1 MTQVRRKFY
10 DPAMGRRWKTI
21 PGLFLAAI
29 VLTIAVP
36 LWLPVALVVDAARGR
51 FRFPVARLLSFGVM
65 WSWLETAGVVTSAF
79 FWLSGQRRNLRV
91 HYALQR
97 WWAARLM
104 TALKWSTGLTVQVD
118 DIDAL
123 RPGPVMLFARHA
135 SLADSLVSAYVT
147 TSLARLN
154 PRYVLKK
161 ELLLDPCLDVV
172 GQRLPNHFLDRE
184 AADSAPELQAL
195 EDLVAPLD
203 EHGVGVIFPEGT
215 RANPTKRRRS
225 LERIAV
231 SFPDRAERLESL
243 RHLLPPRTAGAA
255 AMLRG
260 NSTADVVMAWHVGF
274 EGLDTFGGIL
284 RALARP
290 MSPIRLSLRRVSRAE
305 VPTSTP
311 DDMEAFVRWIDEE
324 WLRMDDEVDRALS
337 ERTATSSRERRG
349 SHG

>member
-1 MTQVRRKFY
+1 
-10 DPAMGRRWKTI
+10 MGRRWKTI
-21 PGLFLAAI
+21 PGLFTAAI
-29 VLTIAVP
+29 VLTVAIPIWV
-36 LWLPVALVVDAARGR
+36 PVALVLDIVRGR
-51 FRFPVARLLSFGVM
+51 FRFPIARLLWFGVM
-65 WSWLETAGVVTSAF
+65 WAWLETAGVVTSGV
-79 FWLSGQRRNLRV
+79 FWIMGQRGNHRF

-104 TALKWSTGLTVQVD
+104 TALKWSTGLTLRVD
-118 DIDAL
+118 GIEAL

-161 ELLLDPCLDVV
+161 ELLADPCLDVV

-184 AADSAPELQAL
+184 AADTAPELKAL

-215 RANPTKRRRS
+215 RANPKKRERS
-225 LERIAV
+225 LERIAR
-231 SFPDRAERLESL
+231 SFPARAERLSSL
-243 RHLLPPRTAGAA
+243 KHLLPPRTAGAA

-260 NSTADVVMAWHVGF
+260 HPTADVVMAWHVGF

-290 MSPIRLSLRRVSRAE
+290 LTPIRLSLRRIPRSEIPA
-305 VPTSTP
+305 STP
-311 DDMEAFVRWIDEE
+311 DDMEAFVQWIDLE
-324 WLRMDDEVDRALS
+324 WLRMDDEVDRALHQGIG
-337 ERTATSSRERRG
+337 G
-349 SHG
+349 SK

>member
-1 MTQVRRKFY
+1 
-10 DPAMGRRWKTI
+10 MGRRWKSI

-29 VLTIAVP
+29 VLTIAIPV
-36 LWLPVALVVDAARGR
+36 WVPVALVVDALRGR
-51 FRFPVARLLSFGVM
+51 FRFPVARLLTFGVM
-65 WSWLETAGVVTSAF
+65 WAWLETAGVVTSAV
-79 FWLSGQRRNLRV
+79 FWLTGRRRNVRV

-104 TALKWSTGLTVQVD
+104 TALKWSTGLTLQVD
-118 DIDAL
+118 GIDQL

-147 TSLARLN
+147 TSLAGLN

-161 ELLLDPCLDVV
+161 ELLADPCLDVV

-184 AADSAPELQAL
+184 AADSAPELKAL

-203 EHGVGVIFPEGT
+203 VDGVGVIFPEGT
-215 RANPTKRRRS
+215 RANPTKRERS

-231 SFPDRAERLESL
+231 SFPARAERLSAL

-260 NSTADVVMAWHVGF
+260 HPTADVVMAWHVGF

-284 RALARP
+284 RALAKP
-290 MSPIRLSLRRVSRAE
+290 IAPIRLTLRRVPRTE
-305 VPTSTP
+305 VPPSTP
-311 DDMEAFVRWIDEE
+311 DDMEAFVQWLDHE
-324 WLRMDDEVDRALS
+324 WLRMDREVDRALT
-337 ERTATSSRERRG
+337 ERN

>member
-1 MTQVRRKFY
+1 
-10 DPAMGRRWKTI
+10 MGRRWKTI

-29 VLTIAVP
+29 VLTVAIPIWVPVTLVLDAV
-36 LWLPVALVVDAARGR
+36 RGR
-51 FRFPVARLLSFGVM
+51 FRFPVARLLTFGVM
-65 WSWLETAGVVTSAF
+65 WAWLETAGVVASGV
-79 FWLSGQRRNLRV
+79 FWITGQRGNHRF

-104 TALKWSTGLTVQVD
+104 TALKWSTGLTLRVEGL
-118 DIDAL
+118 DAL

-147 TSLARLN
+147 TSLARMN

-161 ELLLDPCLDVV
+161 ELLADPCLDVV

-184 AADSAPELQAL
+184 AADTAPELKAL

-215 RANPTKRRRS
+215 RANPSKRERS
-225 LERIAV
+225 LERIAQ
-231 SFPDRAERLESL
+231 SFPERAERLSSL
-243 RHLLPPRTAGAA
+243 KHLLPPRTAGAA

-260 NSTADVVMAWHVGF
+260 HPTADVVMAWHVGF

-284 RALARP
+284 RALGRP
-290 MSPIRLSLRRVSRAE
+290 LTPIRLSLRRVARAE
-305 VPTSTP
+305 IPASSP
-311 DDMEAFVRWIDEE
+311 DDMEAFVRWIDRE
-324 WLRMDDEVDRALS
+324 WLRMDDEVDRALHQG
-337 ERTATSSRERRG
+337 AGG
-349 SHG
+349 SK

>member
-1 MTQVRRKFY
+1 
-10 DPAMGRRWKTI
+10 MGRRWKTI

-29 VLTIAVP
+29 VLTVAIPIWV
-36 LWLPVALVVDAARGR
+36 PVALVLDAVRGR
-51 FRFPVARLLSFGVM
+51 FRFPVARLLTFGVM
-65 WSWLETAGVVTSAF
+65 WAWLETAGVVASGV
-79 FWLSGQRRNLRV
+79 FWITGQRGNHRF

-104 TALKWSTGLTVQVD
+104 TALKWSTGLTLRVEGL
-118 DIDAL
+118 DAL

-147 TSLARLN
+147 TSLARMN

-161 ELLLDPCLDVV
+161 ELLADPCLDVV

-184 AADSAPELQAL
+184 AADTAPELKAL

-215 RANPTKRRRS
+215 RANPTKRERS
-225 LERIAV
+225 LERIAQ
-231 SFPDRAERLESL
+231 SFPERAERLSSL
-243 RHLLPPRTAGAA
+243 KHLLPPRTAGAA

-260 NSTADVVMAWHVGF
+260 HPTADVVMAWHVGF

-284 RALARP
+284 RALGRP
-290 MSPIRLSLRRVSRAE
+290 LTPIRLSLRRVARAE
-305 VPTSTP
+305 IPASSP
-311 DDMEAFVRWIDEE
+311 DDMEAFVRWIDRE
-324 WLRMDDEVDRALS
+324 WLRMDDEVDRALHQG
-337 ERTATSSRERRG
+337 AGG
-349 SHG
+349 SK

>member
-1 MTQVRRKFY
+1 
-10 DPAMGRRWKTI
+10 MGRRWKTI

-29 VLTIAVP
+29 VLTVAIPIWV
-36 LWLPVALVVDAARGR
+36 PVALVLDAVRGR
-51 FRFPVARLLSFGVM
+51 FRFPVARLLWFGVM
-65 WSWLETAGVVTSAF
+65 WAWLETAGVATSGL
-79 FWLSGQRRNLRV
+79 FWLTGQRGNQRV

-104 TALKWSTGLTVQVD
+104 TALRWSTGLTLRVEGL
-118 DIDAL
+118 DAL

-161 ELLLDPCLDVV
+161 ELLADPCLDVV

-184 AADSAPELQAL
+184 AADTAPELKAL

-215 RANPTKRRRS
+215 RANPKKRERS
-225 LERIAV
+225 LERIAR
-231 SFPDRAERLESL
+231 SFPARAERLSSL
-243 RHLLPPRTAGAA
+243 KHLLPPRTAGAA

-260 NSTADVVMAWHVGF
+260 HPTADVVMAWHVGF

-284 RALARP
+284 RALGRP
-290 MSPIRLSLRRVSRAE
+290 LSPIRLSLRRVPRAE
-305 VPTSTP
+305 IPVSSP
-311 DDMEAFVRWIDEE
+311 DDMEAFVQWIDHE
-324 WLRMDDEVDRALS
+324 WLRMDDEVDRALTQGTM
-337 ERTATSSRERRG
+337 EQTRERG
-349 SHG
+349 GHG

>member
-1 MTQVRRKFY
+1 
-10 DPAMGRRWKTI
+10 MGRRWKTI
-21 PGLFLAAI
+21 PGLFVAAI
-29 VLTIAVP
+29 VLTIAIP
-36 LWLPVALVVDAARGR
+36 LWVPIALVVDALRGR
-51 FRFPVARLLSFGVM
+51 FRFPIARLLSFGVM
-65 WSWLETAGVVTSAF
+65 WAWLETAGVVTSAF
-79 FWLSGQRRNLRV
+79 FWSSGQRTNLRV
-91 HYALQR
+91 HYGLQR

-104 TALKWSTGLTVQVD
+104 TALKWSTGLTVHVD

-147 TSLARLN
+147 TTLAGLN

-161 ELLLDPCLDVV
+161 ELLADPCLDVV
-172 GQRLPNHFLDRE
+172 GRRLPNHFLDRE
-184 AADSAPELQAL
+184 AADSAPELKAL

-203 EHGVGVIFPEGT
+203 RLGVGVIFPEGT
-215 RANPTKRRRS
+215 RANPKKRERS

-231 SFPDRAERLESL
+231 NFPDRAARLSAL

-260 NSTADVVMAWHVGF
+260 HPTADVVMAWHVGF

-290 MSPIRLSLRRVSRAE
+290 IAPIRLSLRRVPRSE
-305 VPTSTP
+305 VPPSSP
-311 DDMEAFVRWIDEE
+311 DDMEAFVQWLDKE
-324 WLRMDDEVDRALS
+324 WLRMDDEVDLAL
-337 ERTATSSRERRG
+337 RERNDRKR
-349 SHG
+349 